1 MCDRNFR
8 ISGEEIAKT
17 VVVAAQSAQLA
28 TFARPD
34 HDSRT
39 SAPPLRFFTSTFNF
53 DHGQPHHG
61 KDIDATTLPQNN
73 HFDRRFSVE
82 NPGSDKL
89 STLLCSFRTVGD
101 ELP

>member
-1 MCDRNFR
+1 MGEVYIGQRACMCDRNFR

-39 SAPPLRFFTSTFNF
+39 SAPPLRFSPRLQLRPWSTTSWQR
-53 DHGQPHHG
+53 H
-61 KDIDATTLPQNN
+61 
-73 HFDRRFSVE
+73 
-82 NPGSDKL
+82 
-89 STLLCSFRTVGD
+89 
-101 ELP
+101 

>member
-39 SAPPLRFFTSTFNF
+39 SAPPLRFSPRLSTSTMVN
-53 DHGQPHHG
+53 HIMAKTLMQQLCH
-61 KDIDATTLPQNN
+61 KTTILTVVSAWRILGLINYQ
-73 HFDRRFSVE
+73 HCCVRSV
-82 NPGSDKL
+82 
-89 STLLCSFRTVGD
+89 R
-101 ELP
+101 